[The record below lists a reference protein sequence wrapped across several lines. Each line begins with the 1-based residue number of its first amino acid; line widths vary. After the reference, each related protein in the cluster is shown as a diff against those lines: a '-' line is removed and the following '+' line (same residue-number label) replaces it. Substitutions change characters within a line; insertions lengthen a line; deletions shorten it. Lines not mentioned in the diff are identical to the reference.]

1 MECQNRHAAGNPPI
15 AERLTEFLCLAVFYH
30 PGSPVS
36 TSFFPIYQYPLL
48 KFFHLQEINCL
59 AVYENHAII
68 ICVSAELLFSSP
80 LYGPV
85 AQLGERT
92 VRIHMDLHH
101 LPDFSFQFSVRF
113 FGLSPQN

>member
-1 MECQNRHAAGNPPI
+1 MLLFI
-15 AERLTEFLCLAVFYH
+15 TEF
-30 PGSPVS
+30 
-36 TSFFPIYQYPLL
+36 
-48 KFFHLQEINCL
+48 
-59 AVYENHAII
+59 
-68 ICVSAELLFSSP
+68 
-80 LYGPV
+80 GPV